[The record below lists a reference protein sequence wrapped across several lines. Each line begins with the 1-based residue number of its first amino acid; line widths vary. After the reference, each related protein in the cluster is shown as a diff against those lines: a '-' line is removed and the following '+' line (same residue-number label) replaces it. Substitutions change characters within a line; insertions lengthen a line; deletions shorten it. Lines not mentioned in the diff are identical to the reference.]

1 MVEVVD
7 TAPLRAHVRLLGDI
21 LGKIIRDNAGEA
33 LFDRVEQIRL
43 RSKEAQD
50 SDTWEALDQL
60 LASLEEGEF
69 LVIARAFSQFL
80 NLANIADQQHTT
92 SVQTEPHFSASSTL
106 QKTLRVLQTKAKDT
120 EIQAA
125 IDKLHI
131 DLVLT
136 AHPTEITRRTLIHK
150 HRALSDCLNALDS
163 AVQSD
168 MTRQQTQR
176 RIAELVSQIWHTEEF
191 RTDRPTPVDEA
202 RWGFAVIENS
212 LWDAVPQFLRQ
223 VDAVCDSYS
232 LPLPSADW
240 SPIKIS
246 SWIGGDRDGNPNVTA
261 GVTREVLL
269 LAQWQ
274 ACELFSADVAQL
286 HEELSATTATASFKS
301 SAMDAREPYRAV
313 LKPLLVTLRRQR
325 QALEAALNQGAPA
338 PAPLTLDV
346 LLAPLQACFESLI
359 ACGLTEMA
367 RGALWDT
374 LRRAHCFGP
383 YLIQLD
389 IRQESGRHR
398 SVMSAITQLLEV
410 GDYSQWPEEKKVKW
424 LQHELS
430 SPRPLI
436 PWDSPFDAK
445 DQEVLDTF
453 STISTTPEAALGAYV
468 ISMASSPSDVLAV
481 QLLLKST
488 GCSERMPVVP
498 LFETLSDLDNASPV
512 VDALLTDPAYR
523 ARIDKKLM
531 VMIGYS
537 DSAKDAG
544 MLAAGW
550 AQYRAQEAL
559 LETCRAHGVA
569 LTLFHGRGGTI
580 GRGGAPA
587 HQALLSQPPGSLAQG
602 LRVTEQGE
610 MIRTKLGMTPLAVNT
625 LGQYASAILQ
635 ANLVPPPEPTPVWR
649 EVMEQLAAQSCDV
662 YRRWVREDPQFVP
675 YFRQATPEQELA
687 SLPLGSRPA
696 RRKLDGGIESLR
708 AIPWI
713 FAWMQNRLML
723 PAWLGAG
730 EALQSALESGKL
742 EMIREMLREWPF
754 FRARLSMLEMVFAKS
769 DHTLS
774 AHYDQLLVEPD
785 LASVGQRLRH
795 QLQRD
800 IDTLLTILESDQLL
814 AHDQWVQQSIGLR
827 NIYSA
832 PLNLLQAELLRRVRA
847 ETKPEIQQAL
857 MVTMAGIAAGM
868 RNTG

>member
-1 MVEVVD
+1 MAEVAD
-7 TAPLRAHVRLLGDI
+7 TAPLRAHVRLLGDT
-21 LGKIIRDNAGEA
+21 LGRIIRDNAGEP
-33 LFDRVEQIRL
+33 LFERVEQIRL

-50 SDTWEALDQL
+50 SETWEALDQL
-60 LASLEEGEF
+60 LASLEEQEF
-69 LVIARAFSQFL
+69 LVIARAFGQFL

-92 SVQTEPHFSASSTL
+92 SVHTEPHFSASATL

-120 EIQAA
+120 EIQQA
-125 IDKLHI
+125 IANLHI

-150 HRALSDCLNALDS
+150 HRALSECLATLDS
-163 AVQSD
+163 AVLTDVS
-168 MTRQQTQR
+168 RQQTLR
-176 RIAELVSQIWHTEEF
+176 RIAELISQIWHTEDF
-191 RTDRPTPVDEA
+191 RTQRPTPIDEA
-202 RWGFAVIENS
+202 RWGFAVIEDS

-223 VDAVCDSYS
+223 VDYVCGTYS
-232 LPLPSADW
+232 LDQPEPSW
-240 SPIKIS
+240 CPIKIS

-261 GVTREVLL
+261 TVTREVLL

-274 ACELFSADVAQL
+274 ACELFSGDIAIL
-286 HEELSATTATASFKS
+286 HEELSASTATDALKGK
-301 SAMDAREPYRAV
+301 AMGAREPYRAV

-325 QALEAALNQGAPA
+325 QALEDALNQGAPA
-338 PAPLTLDV
+338 PEPLTLGV
-346 LLAPLQACFESLI
+346 LLEPLQACFESLM

-367 RGALWDT
+367 LGALWDT

-383 YLIQLD
+383 HLIQLD
-389 IRQESGRHR
+389 VRQESGRHR
-398 SVMSAITQLLEV
+398 SVLSAITRMLEI
-410 GDYSQWPEEKKVKW
+410 GDYSEWSEAQRVGW
-424 LQHELS
+424 LQNELS

-436 PWDSPFDAK
+436 PWESSFDAK
-445 DQEVLDTF
+445 DQEVLATF
-453 STISTTPEAALGAYV
+453 RTIAATPAQALGVYV
-468 ISMASSPSDVLAV
+468 ISMASTPSDVLAV

-488 GCSERMPVVP
+488 GCSDRMQVAP
-498 LFETLSDLDNASPV
+498 LFETLTDLENASSV
-512 VDALLTDPAYR
+512 TEVLLQDPAYR
-523 ARIDKKLM
+523 TRIDNKMM

-559 LETCRAHGVA
+559 LETCARHDVA

-635 ANLVPPPEPTPVWR
+635 ANLLPPPEPTALWR
-649 EVMEQLAAQSCDV
+649 DLMDQLAAQSCDI
-662 YRRWVREDPQFVP
+662 YRRWVRKDLQFVP

-687 SLPLGSRPA
+687 ALPLGSRPA
-696 RRKLDGGIESLR
+696 RRKSDGGIESLR

-723 PAWLGAG
+723 PAWLGDG
-730 EALQSALESGKL
+730 EALQVALEDGKL
-742 EMIREMLREWPF
+742 EGLQDMVRKWPF
-754 FRARLSMLEMVFAKS
+754 FRTRLSMLEMVFAKS

-774 AHYDQLLVEPD
+774 AHYDQLLVEPA
-785 LASVGQRLRH
+785 LVPVGQRLRK
-795 QLQRD
+795 QLQQD
-800 IDTLLTILESDQLL
+800 TATLLTILDSEELL
-814 AHDQWVQQSIGLR
+814 AHDPWGQQSIGLR
-827 NIYSA
+827 NIYTA
-832 PLNLLQAELLRRVRA
+832 PLNLLQAELIRRVRA
-847 ETKPEIQQAL
+847 GSNPDIQQAL

>member
-21 LGKIIRDNAGEA
+21 LGKIIRDNAGQA

-43 RSKEAQD
+43 SSKEAQER
-50 SDTWEALDQL
+50 DTWDSLDQL
-60 LASLEEGEF
+60 LASLEESEF
-69 LVIARAFSQFL
+69 LLIARAFSQFL

-92 SVQTEPHFSASSTL
+92 SVHTECHFSASATL

-125 IDKLHI
+125 IEALHM

-150 HRALSDCLNALDS
+150 HRALSECLNALDS
-163 AVQSD
+163 AALTD
-168 MTRQQTQR
+168 MSRQRTQR
-176 RIAELVSQIWHTEEF
+176 RIAELIAQIWHTDEF

-212 LWDAVPQFLRQ
+212 LWHAVPDFLRQ
-223 VDAVCDSYS
+223 VDYVCDLYS
-232 LPLPSADW
+232 LALPDPHW
-240 SPIKIS
+240 CPIQIS
-246 SWIGGDRDGNPNVTA
+246 SWIGGDRDGNPNVTSK
-261 GVTREVLL
+261 VTREVLL

-274 ACELFSADVAQL
+274 ACELFSADVALL
-286 HEELSATTATASFKS
+286 HEELSASTATEALKER
-301 SAMDAREPYRAV
+301 AAGAREPYRAV
-313 LKPLLVTLRRQR
+313 LKPLLMTLRRQ
-325 QALEAALNQGAPA
+325 QQLLEQALNQGATV
-338 PAPLTLDV
+338 PAPLAPAV
-346 LLAPLQACFESLI
+346 LLEPLESCFDSLM
-359 ACGLTEMA
+359 ASGLIELA
-367 RGALWDT
+367 RGALTDT
-374 LRRAHCFGP
+374 LRRAYCFGP
-383 YLIQLD
+383 HLIRLD
-389 IRQESGRHR
+389 IRQESGRHT
-398 SVMSAITQLLEV
+398 SILSAITQMLEI
-410 GDYSQWPEEKKVKW
+410 GDYGAWPESQRMAW

-436 PWDSPFDAK
+436 PWDSPFVAK
-445 DQEVLDTF
+445 DREVLDTF
-453 STISTTPEAALGAYV
+453 KTIAATPEEALGVYV
-468 ISMASSPSDVLAV
+468 ISMASAPSDVLAV

-498 LFETLSDLDNASPV
+498 LFETLTDLDNAALV
-512 VDALLTDPAYR
+512 VDALLEDPAYR
-523 ARIDKKLM
+523 ARTDKQLM

-550 AQYRAQEAL
+550 AQYSAQEAL
-559 LETCRAHGVA
+559 LQACARHDVR

-635 ANLVPPPEPTPVWR
+635 ANLLPPPEPKASWR
-649 EVMEQLAAQSCDV
+649 ELMEQLSAQSCDV
-662 YRRWVREDPQFVP
+662 YRRWVREDPEFVP

-696 RRKLDGGIESLR
+696 RRQSDGGIESLR

-713 FAWMQNRLML
+713 FAWMQNRMML

-730 EALQSALESGKL
+730 EALQVSLEEGRLDVLK
-742 EMIREMLREWPF
+742 EMVSEWPF

-774 AHYDQLLVEPD
+774 AHYEQLLVDPE
-785 LASVGQRLRH
+785 LAPIGERLRR
-795 QLQRD
+795 QLQKD
-800 IDTLLTILESDQLL
+800 IETLLTIIDSDELLE
-814 AHDQWVQQSIGLR
+814 HDPWGQQSIGLR
-827 NIYSA
+827 NIYTA
-832 PLNLLQAELLRRVRA
+832 PLNLLQAELLRRVRMDS
-847 ETKPEIQQAL
+847 KPEIQQAL

>member
-1 MVEVVD
+1 MVEAVD
-7 TAPLRAHVRLLGDI
+7 TAPLRAHVRLLGDM
-21 LGKIIRDNAGEA
+21 LGKIIRENAGEA
-33 LFDRVEQIRL
+33 LFERVEQIRL
-43 RSKEAQD
+43 SSKAAQD
-50 SDTWEALDQL
+50 SDTWETLDQL
-60 LASLEEGEF
+60 LASLEEQEF
-69 LVIARAFSQFL
+69 LIIARAFSQFL

-92 SVQTEPHFSASSTL
+92 SVNTEAHFSASATL
-106 QKTLRVLQTKAKDT
+106 QSTLRVLQTKAKDT
-120 EIQAA
+120 DIQDA
-125 IDKLHI
+125 IEKLHI

-150 HRALSDCLNALDS
+150 HRALSDCLATLDS
-163 AVQSD
+163 TSLTD
-168 MTRQQTQR
+168 ISRQQTQR
-176 RIAELVSQIWHTEEF
+176 RIAELISQIWHTEDF
-191 RTDRPTPVDEA
+191 RIDRPTPVDEA

-223 VDAVCDSYS
+223 VDHVCDTYS
-232 LPLPSADW
+232 LELPASDW

-246 SWIGGDRDGNPNVTA
+246 SWIGGDRDGNPNVTHA
-261 GVTREVLL
+261 VTREVLL

-274 ACELFSADVAQL
+274 ACELFSHDVGFL
-286 HEELSATTATASFKS
+286 HEELSATTATVDLRARVP
-301 SAMDAREPYRAV
+301 DVREPYRAV
-313 LKPLLVTLRRQR
+313 LKPLLNALREQRQR
-325 QALEAALNQGAPA
+325 LERALNHGAVA
-338 PAPLTLDV
+338 PEPMALGD
-346 LLAPLQACFESLI
+346 LLEPLQACFDSLM

-367 RGALWDT
+367 HGALRDT

-383 YLIQLD
+383 HLIQLD

-398 SVMSAITQLLEV
+398 SILTAITQMLEI
-410 GDYSQWPEEKKVKW
+410 GDYSAWPESQRVNW

-436 PWDSPFDAK
+436 PWDSSFDA
-445 DQEVLDTF
+445 DDREVLDTF
-453 STISTTPEAALGAYV
+453 EVISTTPPEALGVYV
-468 ISMASSPSDVLAV
+468 ISMASTPSDVLAV

-488 GCSERMPVVP
+488 GCSERMQVVP
-498 LFETLSDLDNASPV
+498 LFETLSDLDNAAPV
-512 VDALLTDPAYR
+512 VNSLLEDPAYR
-523 ARIDKKLM
+523 ARIEKQLM

-550 AQYRAQEAL
+550 AQYQAQEAL
-559 LETCRAHGVA
+559 VETCARYDVA

-587 HQALLSQPPGSLAQG
+587 HQALLSQPPGTLAQG

-610 MIRTKLGMTPLAVNT
+610 MIRTKLGMKSLAVNT

-635 ANLVPPPEPTPVWR
+635 ANLLPPPAPTDSWR
-649 EVMEQLAAQSCDV
+649 TLMDQLATQSCEV

-675 YFRQATPEQELA
+675 FFRQATPEQELA
-687 SLPLGSRPA
+687 ALPLGSRPA
-696 RRKLDGGIESLR
+696 RRKSDGGIESLR

-730 EALQSALESGKL
+730 EALQVVLDEGKL
-742 EMIREMLREWPF
+742 QLLQDMVQEWPF

-785 LASVGQRLRH
+785 LAPVGERLRG
-795 QLQRD
+795 QLQQD
-800 IDTLLTILESDQLL
+800 IDTLLTIIGNKELL
-814 AHDQWVQQSIGLR
+814 AHDAWAQQSIGLR
-827 NIYSA
+827 NIYTA

-847 ETKPEIQQAL
+847 ESKTDIQQAL

>member
-7 TAPLRAHVRLLGDI
+7 TAPLRTHVRLLGDI
-21 LGKIIRDNAGEA
+21 LGKIIRDNAGEK
-33 LFDRVEQIRL
+33 LFNRVEDIRL
-43 RSKEAQD
+43 SSKEAQD

-60 LASLEEGEF
+60 LASLEEQEF

-92 SVQTEPHFSASSTL
+92 SVQTAAHLTASATL
-106 QKTLRVLQTKAKDT
+106 QRTLRVLQTKAKDT
-120 EIQAA
+120 DIQQA
-125 IDKLHI
+125 IADLHI

-150 HRALSDCLNALDS
+150 HRALSDCLAALDS
-163 AVQSD
+163 AALTD

-176 RIAELVSQIWHTEEF
+176 RIAELISQIWHTEDF
-191 RTDRPTPVDEA
+191 RTQRPTPVDEA

-223 VDAVCDSYS
+223 VDFVCDTYS
-232 LPLPSADW
+232 LALPDVDW
-240 SPIKIS
+240 CPIRIS

-261 GVTREVLL
+261 DVTREVLL

-274 ACELFSADVAQL
+274 ACELFIGDMTFL
-286 HEELSATTATASFKS
+286 HEELSATTATDEFRAL
-301 SAMDAREPYRAV
+301 AAGAREPYRTV
-313 LKPLLVTLRRQR
+313 LKPLLIDLREQR
-325 QALEAALNQGAPA
+325 QALEAALNRGAEPPEPMTPA
-338 PAPLTLDV
+338 ALLEPLR
-346 LLAPLQACFESLI
+346 ACYQSLV

-367 RGALWDT
+367 RGALLDT

-398 SVMSAITQLLEV
+398 SVLRAITQMLEM
-410 GDYSQWPEEKKVKW
+410 GDYDEWSEAQRVGW

-430 SPRPLI
+430 NPRPLI
-436 PWDSPFDAK
+436 PWDSPFDAQ

-453 STISTTPEAALGAYV
+453 STIAATPEAALGSYV
-468 ISMASSPSDVLAV
+468 ISMASTPSDVLAV

-488 GCSERMPVVP
+488 ECSERMPVVP
-498 LFETLSDLDNASPV
+498 LFETLTDLDNAAPV
-512 VDALLTDPAYR
+512 IEALLDDPAYR
-523 ARIDKKLM
+523 ARIDKTLM

-550 AQYRAQEAL
+550 AQYQAQEAL
-559 LETCRAHGVA
+559 LATCARYDVA

-635 ANLVPPPEPTPVWR
+635 ANLLPPPEPTPSWR
-649 EVMEQLAAQSCDV
+649 ALMAQLSRESCDV
-662 YRRWVREDPQFVP
+662 YREWVREDPQFVP

-696 RRKLDGGIESLR
+696 RRKSDGGIESLR

-730 EALQSALESGKL
+730 EALQRILAEDKL
-742 EMIREMLREWPF
+742 DTLREMVRDWPF

-769 DHTLS
+769 DFTLS

-785 LASVGQRLRH
+785 LTVVGKRLRE
-795 QLQRD
+795 QLQKD
-800 IDTLLTILESDQLL
+800 IQTLLTILDSKELL
-814 AHDQWVQQSIGLR
+814 AHDPWAQQSIGLR
-827 NIYSA
+827 NIYTA
-832 PLNLLQAELLRRVRA
+832 PLNLLQAELLRRVRSEDGP
-847 ETKPEIQQAL
+847 ETQQAL